1 MKCGKLCSIGTALLT
16 QCCLIKPTYRGVRN
30 ALLESGKY
38 SQAVHCV
45 AVHLEKLL
53 LSDCN
58 NNIIQNIE
66 AQKYKHF
73 VAHLEKGA
81 YGISYAEVKLS
92 YKYKSTG
99 MLCCALKKVIMETA
113 AVKLSSK
120 SL

>member
-16 QCCLIKPTYRGVRN
+16 QCCLTKPTYRGVRN
-30 ALLESGKY
+30 AFLESGKY
-38 SQAVHCV
+38 SQAVHSV

-58 NNIIQNIE
+58 KKIQNIE

-81 YGISYAEVKLS
+81 YGISYSEVKLS
-92 YKYKSTG
+92 YKYKNIG